1 MENRNEYPCS
11 KTVIS
16 VDELHLLLDRHLARR
31 GRVAHSVSPIP
42 VFIKISL
49 AVTTCWALHNAVNV
63 TKLLRDKQE
72 FEDWERGQKY
82 EARAVSLDAA

>member
-1 MENRNEYPCS
+1 MNIHAQKPSSAWMNFTYFS
-11 KTVIS
+11 TAIS
-16 VDELHLLLDRHLARR
+16 LVVVGSLIAF
-31 GRVAHSVSPIP
+31 SPIP
-42 VFIKISL
+42 DFIKISI